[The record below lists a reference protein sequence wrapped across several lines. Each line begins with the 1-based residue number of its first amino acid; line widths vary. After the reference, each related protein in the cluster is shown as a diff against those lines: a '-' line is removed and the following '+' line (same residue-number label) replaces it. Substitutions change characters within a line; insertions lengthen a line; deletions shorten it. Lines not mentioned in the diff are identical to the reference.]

1 MEQTS
6 SNYRLLKKEYE
17 KVCQQVDE
25 LKNELVVLQQEYC
38 ENTVIES
45 MNDMRDRYQELLQT
59 SVSKD
64 RYNSLL
70 SQKAKYVDHIKAIQI
85 LLNNVSKH
93 IEPTQYTAHLRIKL
107 IMEIIDDIVQFS

>member
-1 MEQTS
+1 MS
-6 SNYRLLKKEYE
+6 SNDYKLLKKEYE
-17 KVCQQVDE
+17 KVCQEIDE
-25 LKNELVVLQQEYC
+25 LKSELKELQQEYC
-38 ENTVIES
+38 ENTIIQS

-59 SVSKD
+59 TVSKE

-70 SQKAKYVDHIKAIQI
+70 NQRAKYIDHMKTIHI

-93 IEPTQYTAHLRIKL
+93 IGSSQYNVNMRIKL